1 MHGKKTPISIE
12 DVAVNELDFMGEYFF
27 RKDMPQ
33 THFAW
38 FQPRFSEV
46 ANWKSENW
54 WIWSGQ
60 NWEFKHQKWG
70 IEPSKLGIFHH
81 HGDLTWF
88 NEVMGMRQAEA
99 KSLWCATSFVLCPVC
114 WCKHLLLYTGT
125 PTFEH
130 LILTS
135 KKRQLFWESKI
146 AHVQTQAVCPPELRL
161 WREIEDSTILK
172 GKGGRRNALSV
183 QNDADGGAT

>member
-60 NWEFKHQKWG
+60 NWEFKHQKWK

-81 HGDLTWF
+81 HGELTWF
-88 NEVMGMRQAEA
+88 NEVMGMRLAEA

-114 WCKHLLLYTGT
+114 WCKHPVPQHLNTSFWPAKNGNYFGNRKLPMFRPRQFAHQNSGYDAKLRIPQSSKEKAAEGTLWVSKMMRMAALLRT
-125 PTFEH
+125 
-130 LILTS
+130 
-135 KKRQLFWESKI
+135 
-146 AHVQTQAVCPPELRL
+146 
-161 WREIEDSTILK
+161 
-172 GKGGRRNALSV
+172 
-183 QNDADGGAT
+183 